1 MGEETGLGD
10 AVAERNILYDRLVP
24 VEWGE
29 ITTILVN
36 DVSSSY
42 KHILVFTHAQHLI

>member
-1 MGEETGLGD
+1 MKFLDFAMGEEAGLGD
-10 AVAERNILYDRLVP
+10 VVAERNILYDRLVP

-36 DVSSSY
+36 DVY
-42 KHILVFTHAQHLI
+42 PCLHPCI